1 MKTKLYSAIA
11 GATLLAA
18 SGLALA
24 ETPLTASQMDNVT
37 ASGFADAWASA
48 VAAAGTFASTY
59 TGTQTTVQGIF
70 YVPTQVGG
78 IYGIG
83 SSAYAEAESY
93 GTGFYT
99 APAN

>member
-18 SGLALA
+18 SGLVMA
-24 ETPLTASQMDNVT
+24 ETPLTASQMDQVT
-37 ASGFADAWASA
+37 ASGFADAIAHA
-48 VAAAGTFASTY
+48 VAVAGTFASTY
-59 TGTQTTVQGIF
+59 TGTATSVEGIF

-78 IYGIG
+78 VYGIG
-83 SSAYAEAESY
+83 SSAHAEAESY

-99 APAN
+99 PAAN

>member
-11 GATLLAA
+11 AAALLAA
-18 SGLALA
+18 SGLAMA
-24 ETPLTASQMDNVT
+24 ETPLTTSQMDNVT
-37 ASGFADAWASA
+37 ASGVADAWAHA
-48 VAAAGTFASTY
+48 VALAGTVASTY
-59 TGTQTTVQGIF
+59 TGTATSVEGIF

-78 IYGIG
+78 VYGIG
-83 SSAYAEAESY
+83 SRSYAEAESI